1 MTDLRFDTILHIGAG
16 TGAAVAG
23 WLDAGARQVILV
35 EPNPTYAA
43 VLARLAAT
51 HPQVQVIEAAVADHD
66 GEGLLRLFNVVRHSS
81 LANATGLADLLPGLR
96 QTALVPVA
104 LLSPASLLNRIAPDP
119 GTAALI
125 VDAPGSEVP
134 ILQGF
139 QAAGAFQWLAAVE
152 LICTEEPQYDGAVG
166 RPALQALLEDAGFTL
181 TEADLSDPDWP
192 HLTFAIDQNARQI
205 AALAA
210 ELGNVRQTA
219 AGLALQ
225 LAEEK
230 AVSAALMRDHQ
241 EANATV
247 LHQQQT
253 AQQTVTLVSA
263 ELAATYAEV
272 ERLRNALAEAE
283 DGSAATQ
290 QETAILRN
298 ALDSAQSERFST
310 GRQIEVLERLLSE
323 EQTAR
328 RGQAVALQR
337 QARLLDDGRDAL
349 QAQILT
355 LESALAER
363 DQALAV
369 AAADRTALV
378 LQLQQAQID
387 LGAGAEHQH
396 AITRL
401 NDRIKQLEHRHG
413 LVRDEL
419 RRSEGQLDLIKD
431 LLLRGDRL

>member
-16 TGAAVAG
+16 TGAAVPG
-23 WLDAGARQVILV
+23 WLEAGARQVILV

-51 HPQVQVIEAAVADHD
+51 HPQVQVIEAAVADRN
-66 GEGLLRLFNVVRHSS
+66 GEGLLRVFNVVRHSS
-81 LANATGLADLLPGLR
+81 LANANGLADLLPGLR
-96 QTALVPVA
+96 QTALVPVT

-119 GTAALI
+119 GTVALI
-125 VDAPGSEVP
+125 VDAPGSEAP

-152 LICTEEPQYDGAVG
+152 VICTEEPQYDGAVG
-166 RPALQALLEDAGFTL
+166 RPALQSLLEDAGFTL
-181 TEADLSDPDWP
+181 TNADLSDPDWP
-192 HLTFAIDQNARQI
+192 HLTFAIDQKARQI

-210 ELGNVRQTA
+210 ALGNARQIA
-219 AGLALQ
+219 AGLAQQ

-263 ELAATYAEV
+263 ELAATYSEAQ
-272 ERLRNALAEAE
+272 RLRNALAEAE
-283 DGSAATQ
+283 DGSATTQ

-298 ALDSAQSERFST
+298 ALDSAQSERFNT
-310 GRQIEVLERLLSE
+310 GRRIEV
-323 EQTAR
+323 
-328 RGQAVALQR
+328 
-337 QARLLDDGRDAL
+337 LDDGRDAL
-349 QAQILT
+349 QAQIRA

-378 LQLQQAQID
+378 LQLQKAQID

-401 NDRIKQLEHRHG
+401 NDRIRHLEHRHG